1 MAKVVTFGEIM
12 LRLAVPHHLRLGQSD
27 RFYATFGGGEANVA
41 VSLSNYGVPASFVT
55 RLPDNDLAAACLK
68 ELSSHGVDV
77 SYTITGG
84 SRMGLYYLETGAV
97 ARPSRVIY
105 DREHSAFTEINPG
118 MICWEDVLKNAQWFH
133 WTGITP
139 AVSHGAALS
148 CMEAVKVAKS
158 MGITV
163 SCDLNYRKKLWK
175 YGKQAS
181 QVMPFLVEQCDV
193 IIGNEEDA
201 EMIFNIRPEGYCAT
215 AGKAIASDFDFV
227 CRELSKRF
235 PRARIIALTLRG
247 SLSADHN
254 TWSGILWDGKT
265 MHTAPV
271 YDITHIVDRVGGGDS
286 FAGGLIYGLLTWPA
300 DHGKALRFATAAS
313 CLKHTIYGDFNRV
326 TIQEVENLMEGDA
339 SGRVNR

>member
-1 MAKVVTFGEIM
+1 M
-12 LRLAVPHHLRLGQSD
+12 
-27 RFYATFGGGEANVA
+27 
-41 VSLSNYGVPASFVT
+41 
-55 RLPDNDLAAACLK
+55 
-68 ELSSHGVDV
+68 
-77 SYTITGG
+77 
-84 SRMGLYYLETGAV
+84 
-97 ARPSRVIY
+97 IY